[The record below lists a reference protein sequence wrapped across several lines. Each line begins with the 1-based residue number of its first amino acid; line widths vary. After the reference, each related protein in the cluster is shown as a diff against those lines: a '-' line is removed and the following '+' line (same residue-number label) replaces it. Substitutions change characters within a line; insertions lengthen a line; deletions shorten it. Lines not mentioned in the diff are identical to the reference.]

1 MFCTAQQSKVMCL
14 FCLSCFGS
22 FFSFLLLFPPSFY
35 LLLLYSIQFLSYSTV
50 LVFNLISLWYKIIWT
65 YFSQHRTYSNLS
77 SWADFL
83 LSSAIS
89 ISSSLL
95 LLYCLLSLF
104 ILFTLLHQFHLLLSS
119 DLHLKWKK
127 KNTFSWLGSYMFIN
141 TWGKGRG
148 AILKNHTPKT
158 LQLRWLSLCFA
169 ASEKRMWWITFITT
183 LYSFLPSP
191 ESTQGNLANYVKVS
205 WEMWAIQQEQ
215 MAFPTVRNQY

>member
-50 LVFNLISLWYKIIWT
+50 LVFNLISLWYKIILT
-65 YFSQHRTYSNLS
+65 YFSQHLTFSNLS

-127 KNTFSWLGSYMFIN
+127 KKHLFLIGIIHVYKYMRERARGNFKKSYTQDPSAEMTVTLLRSFREKNVMNHIHHNTLLLSPKSREHP
-141 TWGKGRG
+141 GKPG
-148 AILKNHTPKT
+148 K
-158 LQLRWLSLCFA
+158 LR
-169 ASEKRMWWITFITT
+169 
-183 LYSFLPSP
+183 
-191 ESTQGNLANYVKVS
+191 
-205 WEMWAIQQEQ
+205 
-215 MAFPTVRNQY
+215 